1 MRLNLKFPR
10 RDFLKL
16 MAVTTA
22 QLASLS
28 IVGAVYGTSIE
39 PAWLEI
45 ETVTLDLRRLHPAF
59 NGFRITQ
66 ISDIHMGGW
75 MDRERFGR
83 VIDLV
88 KGTHPDLIVI
98 TGDFIE
104 STSNWV
110 HDSQSVRNV
119 QAVLSLLNFAPV
131 MAVLGNHDY
140 DSHMNLYL
148 RSVFSGLKFIDLT
161 NKVHTLA
168 RGEGQLH
175 FAGVDDILLGLPD
188 LPAVLA
194 KLPGSGAAILLVHEP
209 DFADVSS
216 MTGSFDLQI
225 SGHSH
230 GGQVVLPLIG
240 PPALPQQGTK
250 YINGLYRV
258 GRMLQYTNRGVGMTA
273 PYIRFN
279 CRPEI
284 TVFTLKAGESG

>member
-1 MRLNLKFPR
+1 
-10 RDFLKL
+10 

-28 IVGAVYGTSIE
+28 IGGAVYGTNVE
-39 PAWLEI
+39 PAWIDI
-45 ETVTLDLRRLHPAF
+45 ETAALKLPRLHPAF
-59 NGFRITQ
+59 DGFRITQ

-75 MDRERFGR
+75 MNRERFGR

-88 KGTHPDLIVI
+88 KGTHPDVILI

-104 STSNWV
+104 YTSDWV
-110 HDSQSVRNV
+110 HDSQSVRDV
-119 QAVLSLLNFAPV
+119 QAALSLFNFAPV

-140 DSHMNLYL
+140 ESHMNLYL
-148 RSVFSGLKFIDLT
+148 RSVFSGLNFIDLT
-161 NKVHTLA
+161 NEVHTLS
-168 RGEGQLH
+168 RGEGQLN
-175 FAGVDDILLGLPD
+175 FAGVDDILLGVPD

-216 MTGSFDLQI
+216 VTGSFDLQV

-230 GGQVVLPLIG
+230 GGQVVLPVIG
-240 PPALPQQGTK
+240 PPMLPEKGKK
-250 YINGLYRV
+250 YVSGLYRV
-258 GRMLQYTNRGVGMTA
+258 GGMLQYTSRGVGMTV
-273 PYIRFN
+273 PYVRFN

-284 TVFTLKAGESG
+284 TAFTLRAG

>member
-1 MRLNLKFPR
+1 MRLNSIYSR
-10 RDFLKL
+10 RGFLKL
-16 MAVTTA
+16 VAVTTA
-22 QLASLS
+22 QLASLT
-28 IVGAVYGTSIE
+28 IGGAVYGTRVE
-39 PAWLEI
+39 PAWIDI

-59 NGFRITQ
+59 DGFRLTQ

-75 MDRERFGR
+75 MNRERFGR

-88 KGTHPDLIVI
+88 KGTHPDVILI

-104 STSNWV
+104 YSSDLV
-110 HDSQSVRNV
+110 QVSQSVRDV
-119 QAVLSLLNFAPV
+119 QAVLSTLNVAPV

-140 DSHMNLYL
+140 RCGMDLLL
-148 RSVFSGLKFIDLT
+148 RSMFSGLKIIDLT
-161 NKVHTLA
+161 NNVHTLS

-175 FAGVDDILLGLPD
+175 FAGVDDILLGVPD

-216 MTGSFDLQI
+216 VTGSFDLQV

-230 GGQVVLPLIG
+230 GGQVALPLVG
-240 PPALPQQGTK
+240 PPMLPEKGKK
-250 YINGLYRV
+250 YFSGLYRL
-258 GRMLQYTNRGVGMTA
+258 GGMLQYTNRGVGMTA
-273 PYIRFN
+273 AYIRFN

-284 TVFTLKAGESG
+284 TAFTLRAG